1 MGVGYPDEIEEYAG
15 MGVDMMD
22 CVLPTRA
29 ARHGLLFRSAEAGES
44 ATGAAVRMNIKR
56 VEFAED
62 QRPIDPACG
71 CMVCR
76 RYTRAYL
83 RHLFTCGEPLAAT
96 LNSIHNLAFY
106 LDTMERV
113 RRGIAG

>member
-1 MGVGYPDEIEEYAG
+1 
-15 MGVDMMD
+15 
-22 CVLPTRA
+22 
-29 ARHGLLFRSAEAGES
+29 
-44 ATGAAVRMNIKR
+44 MNIKR

-71 CMVCR
+71 CMVCQ

-83 RHLFTCGEPLAAT
+83 RHLFMVREPLGAT

-106 LDTMERV
+106 LDIMERV
-113 RRGIAG
+113 GDNWRGRQKHESMAAMVKRLKISGAAALAVFACLYIGLIVFYLCGS